1 MNFLPG
7 TPLNTEVRTQLELRQ
22 GIFGAK
28 DGAKREE
35 YIKLQ
40 SRTPWVKMT
49 SAVSLSASHPM
60 AKNRYGAG
68 TKFAQE
74 NALFSFINDSDQKMT
89 TESMLTGYRKYEEN
103 SLGYRPQP
111 GITAMDIRS
120 HNRFGSLRTATIRF
134 VCWTKDDM
142 DKMEL
147 LYMRPGYSVLLEW
160 GYSMYIDG
168 NGKVQSGITT
178 VDYSKLSSATATQ
191 TEIDKKKSQYG
202 LSYDG
207 ILGLV
212 KNFTW
217 SLRTDGGYDC
227 ITTLVTTGEL
237 VESYKG
243 NILFDQEKFN
253 ADISTEQKNAQ
264 TKDPDVV
271 LYPELSYDHI
281 EPPYGEDLNKT
292 RERAELFKRKAND
305 KLKEVQER
313 WLKLLETD
321 THEYSY
327 TLSEIAYIFGSDEN
341 GPLFKLEV
349 VGENTRLHHPK
360 VASSYTSR
368 GGQYGPGSTSYS
380 DENVESQWV
389 LVGGKKPFVE
399 VGTDGNGGKFSIN
412 VLPLIVYT
420 SEVDGTVKTADS
432 GLQMYRESVKKAQ
445 RAIIKLHEAFKDPT
459 GEQDFNIIGDENVGQ
474 LYIKAG
480 GGRSDSPYEYVKQD
494 VAFNGHWDEAPRRV
508 TLGIGSGAEDYYAYR
523 NRVRFLRVEW
533 KTFDEKEEIIKN
545 NVAQSDEPQPEA
557 FPTSELFV
565 SKLNYVL
572 LSEIAMKVQ
581 AKSDPKKLAADSKKV
596 SFKDTFSTV
605 DLTGTPAFG
614 SDFINTRDTSTISR
628 YSNILYGK
636 LVNSGALP
644 TTASIHTY
652 VKLGYLLTLI
662 NDTLLKSSSER
673 LFEFNVGKGADTSYF
688 TASEHLSIDPS
699 VCILP
704 HTIDTL
710 SSSLSSLESDKIL
723 DIQLNIYYISKL
735 IKRHINDRGQ
745 IQLLTFLEGLFAD
758 IERVTG
764 GVNQLGLQYQEE
776 TRMYTIVDRR
786 SFENKKASQ
795 YGQID
800 IYGLSSVV
808 KNVNLVSKLPP
819 RMGSMIAISAQA
831 SPFTSIEEA
840 SGFDAINKGLTD
852 YTYTTRKDRSI
863 LELEQKAAGM
873 SREQQLEVYRG
884 TIKGVLQAIEEWYS
898 AGLISEQQANACGQ
912 YQNYMKTIVGSS
924 PDNTHNF
931 IIPFELQLTLD
942 GISKFRVLEA
952 FRVSQELLPH
962 TYGGGN
968 SNIAFVVTGVEHSVN
983 NTDWT
988 TTVKSQIININDN
1001 AASSVNTDISK
1012 LLEIVGASSAFLEYV
1027 KDTPWSAAFISY
1039 VAKKT
1044 LPLIANISFPFAG
1057 AHTTYAQSIRTDAKY
1072 GWTALDPATTVLQ
1085 KGDIIVAN
1093 REGNRLT
1100 FSTSIWAGSSHGDYV
1115 VTTSG
1120 LQAEIIGGN
1129 VGDTV
1134 TKRTVC
1140 LTGGILDN
1148 ANEGTDGSYFVVLRP
1163 SNYQNQLAQA
1173 ANEEFVAFGGKKE
1186 TDPTVSAKL
1195 REYYAAGNMYP
1206 PQ

>member
-49 SAVSLSASHPM
+49 SAVSLSASHSM
-60 AKNRYGAG
+60 ARGRYGAG

-89 TESMLTGYRKYEEN
+89 TESILTGYRKYEEN

-111 GITAMDIRS
+111 GITAMDIKS
-120 HNRFGSLRTATIRF
+120 HNRFGSLRTATVRF

-253 ADISTEQKNAQ
+253 TDISTEQKNV
-264 TKDPDVV
+264 TPGTVI
-271 LYPELSYDHI
+271 YPELKYDHS
-281 EPPYGEDLNKT
+281 EPPYGEDLVKT
-292 RERAELFKRKAND
+292 RSRAVLFKGEVNKKLETIQNKWQDLLKND
-305 KLKEVQER
+305 THKDHYTDEELKYIFEDPNGPMFKLK
-313 WLKLLETD
+313 
-321 THEYSY
+321 
-327 TLSEIAYIFGSDEN
+327 
-341 GPLFKLEV
+341 V
-349 VGENTRLHHPK
+349 VEEGDRVHNTRK
-360 VASSYTSR
+360 QTSETFYSGTISSI
-368 GGQYGPGSTSYS
+368 SYS
-380 DENVESQWV
+380 FSKDADNWV
-389 LVGGKKPFVE
+389 TIKGKKPYVE
-399 VGTDGNGGKFSIN
+399 VGEDGIGGKFAIN
-412 VLPLIVYT
+412 ILPLLINDLNEGPTIVNVKYGPAT
-420 SEVDGTVKTADS
+420 YKIGRALRLLLEAVKDDQGEPLVDLLDLRS
-432 GLQMYRESVKKAQ
+432 GSQAREYEDKGMFVDVNGNFT
-445 RAIIKLHEAFKDPT
+445 HF
-459 GEQDFNIIGDENVGQ
+459 
-474 LYIKAG
+474 
-480 GGRSDSPYEYVKQD
+480 PYELVEDDKAHTGYW
-494 VAFNGHWDEAPRRV
+494 ADETPIPV
-508 TLGIGSGAEDYYAYR
+508 ITGTTGLTESYKAYR
-523 NRVRFLRVEW
+523 NRPRLLRLEW
-533 KTFDEKEEIIKN
+533 PTYDEKTAIVQN
-545 NVAQSDEPQPEA
+545 SAGTQGSEPAPEA
-557 FPTSELFV
+557 FPTNELFI

-572 LSEIAMKVQ
+572 LAEIAMKVQ
-581 AKSDPKKLAADSKKV
+581 GKRSVTALAADSSKV
-596 SFKDTFSTV
+596 SFQDTFNTISLA
-605 DLTGTPAFG
+605 DAPAFG
-614 SDFINTRDTSTISR
+614 SDFIDVGRDGGTLSR
-628 YSNILYGK
+628 YSTILYGK
-636 LVNSGALP
+636 LINSGALP
-644 TTASIHTY
+644 TAASIHTY

-673 LFEFNVGKGADTSYF
+673 LFEFNVGKGADTPYF
-688 TASEHLSIDPS
+688 TASEHISIDPS

-704 HTIDTL
+704 HTLDTL
-710 SSSLSSLESDKIL
+710 SSSLSSLESNKIL
-723 DIQLNIYYISKL
+723 DIQLNVYFLSKL
-735 IKRHINDRGQ
+735 IKRHINDKGQ

-776 TRMYTIVDRR
+776 SRMYTVVDRR
-786 SFENKKASQ
+786 SFENRKASQ

-819 RMGSMIAISAQA
+819 RIGSMIAISAQA
-831 SPFTSIEEA
+831 SPFTSVEEA
-840 SGFDAINKGLTD
+840 SGFEAINKGLTD
-852 YTYTTRKDRSI
+852 YTYTTRKDKSI
-863 LELEQKAAGM
+863 LELEQRAAGM

-884 TIKGVLQAIEEWYS
+884 TIKGVLQAIGEWYS

-912 YQNYMKTIVGSS
+912 YQNYMKTIVGS
-924 PDNTHNF
+924 DTNNTHNF

-942 GISKFRVLEA
+942 GISRFRVLEA
-952 FRVSQELLPH
+952 FRVSQELLPN

-1012 LLEIVGASSAFLEYV
+1012 LLELVGTSSAFLKYV

-1039 VAKKT
+1039 VAYKA
-1044 LPLIANISFPFAG
+1044 LPLIGAVSFPFAG
-1057 AHTTYAQSIRTDAKY
+1057 AHTVYAHSIRTDARY
-1072 GWTALDPATTVLQ
+1072 GWTALDPATTVLK
-1085 KGDIIVAN
+1085 KGDIIVKN
-1093 REGNRLT
+1093 RQGNHLT
-1100 FSTSIWAGSSHGDYV
+1100 FSSSTWSGFSHGDYV
-1115 VTTSG
+1115 VATTV

-1134 TKRTVC
+1134 TKSNVC

-1148 ANEGTDGSYFVVLRP
+1148 ANRGTDESYFVVLRP
-1163 SNYQNQLAQA
+1163 NNFQDELAKV

-1186 TDPTVSAKL
+1186 TDPAVAGKL
-1195 REYYAAGNMYP
+1195 REYYAAGYLRP
-1206 PQ
+1206 PK